1 MRCTV
6 YQEDGS
12 VLQLDGVR
20 HVKIE
25 FLTRWPFMLKIRKIW
40 HLHGYKL

>member
-1 MRCTV
+1 MRVTV

-25 FLTRWPFMLKIRKIW
+25 FLSRWPFLLKIRKAWPI
-40 HLHGYKL
+40 HGYKR